1 MWFLKRDRA
10 MWDPRI
16 IKTPFGHCFRP
27 LKKTQLFCT
36 SSDKSLER
44 HCFHLEIKFALI
56 PPYFPMPHSPSSGNP
71 PHFLPSAACLN
82 ETLIVTYSKHRES
95 SQSQAGRKA
104 QRPRKRKTGQH
115 AQHSW
120 DIFTAQCLLSS
131 WQMAWILF
139 RSGIDKLNWERQLGL
154 RRNVSGRFETH
165 QSDSALLISSLISV
179 KYRPVKY
186 LVVVV

>member
-1 MWFLKRDRA
+1 

-27 LKKTQLFCT
+27 LKKTQLFCK

-82 ETLIVTYSKHRES
+82 ETWIVTYSKHRES
-95 SQSQAGRKA
+95 SQSQAIRKD
-104 QRPRKRKTGQH
+104 QRPRKRKTGQVNDQRH
-115 AQHSW
+115 TWEGRKKRAQSLNLSITSAKFHTNLNFHSNV
-120 DIFTAQCLLSS
+120 F
-131 WQMAWILF
+131 LF
-139 RSGIDKLNWERQLGL
+139 
-154 RRNVSGRFETH
+154 
-165 QSDSALLISSLISV
+165 
-179 KYRPVKY
+179 Y
-186 LVVVV
+186 LAAPGPRCSM